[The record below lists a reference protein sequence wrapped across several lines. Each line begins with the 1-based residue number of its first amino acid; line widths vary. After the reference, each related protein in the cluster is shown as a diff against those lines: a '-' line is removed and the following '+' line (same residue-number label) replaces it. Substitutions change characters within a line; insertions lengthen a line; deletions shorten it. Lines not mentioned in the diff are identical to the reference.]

1 MAAHL
6 TWEMIYAIYIL
17 CFCLFSQPG
26 VQGLD
31 IADK

>member
-17 CFCLFSQPG
+17 GFCLFSLPV